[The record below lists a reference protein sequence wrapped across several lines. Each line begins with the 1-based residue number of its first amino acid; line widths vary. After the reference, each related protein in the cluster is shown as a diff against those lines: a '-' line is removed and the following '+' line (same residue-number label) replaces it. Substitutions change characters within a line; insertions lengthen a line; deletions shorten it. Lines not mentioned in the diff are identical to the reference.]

1 MEFRE
6 NSLSYEDY
14 RGLRESVE
22 WNIFS
27 EEQTRE
33 ALKHSCYSVTV
44 VEENK
49 VVGMGRMTGDGLYY
63 LIVDVVVHPSWQ
75 HRGIGSKIMDK
86 LIEYVDSKTPQGGR
100 SSIHLTAEKGKEAFY
115 IGKGF
120 KMIPHEF
127 CGPGMRKVIRK

>member
-14 RGLRESVE
+14 RRMRESVE
-22 WNIFS
+22 WQNFS

-33 ALKHSCYSVTV
+33 ALDHGCYSVTV
-44 VEENK
+44 VEENQI
-49 VVGMGRMTGDGLYY
+49 VGMGRLIGDGLYY
-63 LIVDVVVHPSWQ
+63 MIVDVVVHPSWQ

-86 LIEYVDSKTPQGGR
+86 LIEYVDRKTPQGGR
-100 SSIHLTAEKGKEAFY
+100 SSIHLAAEKGKEAFY

-120 KMIPHEF
+120 KLIPHEF
-127 CGPGMRKVIRK
+127 CGSGMRKVIRK